1 MSQSPRVTVWN
12 EYRHEHANP
21 RVAAIYPRGIHE
33 AVAAPLRAV
42 GLDVATATLDEPE
55 HGLSEARL
63 ARTDVL
69 VWWGHKAHGE
79 VADAI
84 VARVHARVLG
94 GMGLVALHSA
104 HFSKI
109 FKTLM
114 GTGCDLKWR
123 EAGERERLWVV
134 DPTHPIVAG
143 MPEVITLEQEEMY
156 GEHFDIPPPDELFLL
171 SWFKGGEVFRSG
183 CTWRRGQGR
192 IAYLR
197 PGHETYPTYH
207 DAQIQMLILNAVR
220 WAAPVDA
227 APPRRGNQAPLE
239 PLGPG

>member
-1 MSQSPRVTVWN
+1 MTGRPRITVWN
-12 EYRHEHANP
+12 EYRHEPANP
-21 RVAAIYPRGIHE
+21 VVAGIYPRGIHE
-33 AVAAPLRAV
+33 ALAAPLRAV

-55 HGLSEARL
+55 HGLDVGRL
-63 ARTDVL
+63 AKTDVL

-79 VADAI
+79 VADA
-84 VARVHARVLG
+84 VVERVHARVLE

-109 FKTLM
+109 FKALM

-134 DPTHPIVAG
+134 DPSHPIVEG
-143 MPEVITLEQEEMY
+143 LPEVITLDQEEMY
-156 GEHFDIPPPDELFLL
+156 GEHFDIPPPDELFLV
-171 SWFKGGEVFRSG
+171 SWFQGGEVFRSG

-207 DAQIQMLILNAVR
+207 NAQIQMLILNAVR
-220 WAAPVDA
+220 WAAPVA
-227 APPRRGNQAPLE
+227 AATPVRGRHSPLE
-239 PLGPG
+239 PLRG

>member
-1 MSQSPRVTVWN
+1 MNALPRVTVWN

-21 RVAAIYPRGIHE
+21 VVAGIYPQGIHE
-33 AVAAPLRAV
+33 AVAAPLRAL

-55 HGLSEARL
+55 HGLSAARL
-63 ARTDVL
+63 AKTDVL

-84 VARVHARVLG
+84 VERVHARVLE

-109 FKTLM
+109 FKALM

-143 MPEVITLEQEEMY
+143 LSEVITLEHEEMY

-171 SWFKGGEVFRSG
+171 SWFQGGEVFRSG

-220 WAAPVDA
+220 WAAPVGA
-227 APPRRGNQAPLE
+227 ATPLRGNRAPLE
-239 PLGPG
+239 PLGG

>member
-1 MSQSPRVTVWN
+1 MNEQPRVTVWN

-21 RVAAIYPRGIHE
+21 KVAEIYPRGIHE

-63 ARTDVL
+63 AKTDVL

-84 VARVHARVLG
+84 VERVHARVLE

-114 GTGCDLKWR
+114 GTGCNLKWR

-134 DPTHPIVAG
+134 DPSHPIVAG
-143 MPEVITLEQEEMY
+143 LPEQIVIEQEEMY

-197 PGHETYPTYH
+197 PGHETYPSYH
-207 DAQIQMLILNAVR
+207 NAQIQMLILNAVR
-220 WAAPVDA
+220 WAAPVGAA
-227 APPRRGNQAPLE
+227 APKRGNQTPQE